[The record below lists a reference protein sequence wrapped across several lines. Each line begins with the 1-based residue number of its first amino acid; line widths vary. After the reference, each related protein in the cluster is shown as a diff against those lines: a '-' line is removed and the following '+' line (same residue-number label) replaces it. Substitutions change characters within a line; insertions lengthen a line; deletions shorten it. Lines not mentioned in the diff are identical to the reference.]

1 MTHHRLFAALLAAM
15 SLAAPASAQG
25 SGASLGPYAARCAA
39 GAEPSILV
47 TVVGLKSRV
56 GTIRV
61 RTFGGATAT
70 WFDGKKWITKVQV
83 PTPAAGPIRVCLPVA
98 APGTYA
104 IDMRHDVNGD
114 DNTDRGDG
122 GGASGD
128 PHVTLLDFVFGR
140 KPSPKITA
148 VQVGR
153 GVTEITVTAMYLR
166 GGALRP
172 IER

>member
-1 MTHHRLFAALLAAM
+1 MMTFRLIAALAATTI
-15 SLAAPASAQG
+15 AVPAVAQG
-25 SGASLGPYAARCAA
+25 GPILGPYAARCSA
-39 GAEPSILV
+39 GVEPSILV
-47 TVVGLKSRV
+47 NVIGLKSRS

-61 RTFGGATAT
+61 RTFGGATST
-70 WFDGKKWITKVQV
+70 WFDKTGWITKVQV
-83 PTPAAGPIRVCLPVA
+83 PTPANGPIRVCLPVA

-128 PHVTLLDFVFGR
+128 PHVTLLDFVFGK
-140 KPSPKITA
+140 KPSSKVTA
-148 VQVGR
+148 VNVGQ

-172 IER
+172 IEK